1 MIKKDLLKLV
11 NNLQKLTLSLGIIT
25 LALTGCGEVTQRQV
39 HTIPA
44 TVMKVQYRDAF
55 KTPYY
60 NVSTETWTYIHH
72 PEDYSTFIKCT
83 GTIYNLDS
91 KEAYILCKDKVKE
104 EILVNYIMLYYE
116 DGKIETYVEV
126 GGYR

>member
-1 MIKKDLLKLV
+1 M
-11 NNLQKLTLSLGIIT
+11 T
-25 LALTGCGEVTQRQV
+25 LALTGCREVTQRQV

-44 TVMKVQYRDAF
+44 TVIEVQYRDAF

-72 PEDYSTFIKCT
+72 PEDYSTFIKCND
-83 GTIYNLDS
+83 TIYNLDS

-116 DGKIETYVEV
+116 NGKIETYVEV